1 LGFVVLLLWIVAVE
15 IVPVSP
21 VIGAEIQGVD
31 LSRPLTPEQFSCI
44 HEAWLRHQVLFFR
57 DQKPLSPEAQI
68 AFGKLFGE
76 LHVHPAAPSLDGY
89 AEVMAVRTGPDS
101 KKHFGEVWHS
111 DVSCEEEPPS
121 GTILQMHV
129 LPPSGGDTLFSSMY
143 AVYEGLSN
151 AMRRFLEGLTAEH
164 ESEHYYRGRYS
175 GVADEGRVYPR
186 AEHPVIQTHP
196 ETGQRG
202 LFVNSMFTT
211 RIAQLNPEESQALL
225 RFLFEQVENPYYQTR
240 FQWRRNDVV
249 VWDNRCVQ
257 HLAIWD
263 YWPHERKGHRV
274 TVRGS
279 RPVLL

>member
-1 LGFVVLLLWIVAVE
+1 MN
-15 IVPVSP
+15 P
-21 VIGAEIQGVD
+21 VIGAEVRGID
-31 LSRPLTPEQFSCI
+31 LSQPLSGERFHLIQ
-44 HEAWLRHQVLFFR
+44 EAWLRHQVLFFR

-76 LHVHPAAPSLDGY
+76 LHVHPAAPSLDGFP
-89 AEVMAVRTGPDS
+89 EVMVVRAGPDS

-111 DVSCEEEPPS
+111 DVSCDEEPPS
-121 GTILQMHV
+121 CTILQMHV
-129 LPPSGGDTLFSSMY
+129 LPPSGGDTLFSTMY
-143 AVYEGLSN
+143 AAWEGLSEP
-151 AMRRFLEGLTAEH
+151 MRRFLEGLTAEH
-164 ESEHYYRGRYS
+164 ESEHYYRGRYP
-175 GVADEGRVYPR
+175 GVVDAGRIYPR
-186 AEHPVIQTHP
+186 AEHPVVQTHP
-196 ETGQRG
+196 ETGRRC

-211 RIAQLNPEESQALL
+211 RVTQLKPDESRVLL

-240 FQWRRNDVV
+240 FQWRQNDVA
-249 VWDNRCVQ
+249 VWDNRCAQ